1 MFGLFHG
8 LILLPVVLSIF
19 GSDRMVQK
27 EEKGEQRRRR
37 RATSKE
43 EEDEDSGMGNP
54 AYVEEE
60 VGAAKI
66 TRF

>member
-1 MFGLFHG
+1 MIFGLFHG

-19 GSDRMVQK
+19 GSDKLVS

-37 RATSKE
+37 RHATSE
-43 EEDEDSGMGNP
+43 DEEDEDSGMGNP

-60 VGAAKI
+60 VGAAAD
-66 TRF
+66 

>member
-19 GSDRMVQK
+19 GSDKLVREK
-27 EEKGEQRRRR
+27 KGEQGRRRR
-37 RATSKE
+37 HATS
-43 EEDEDSGMGNP
+43 EDEDDEEDSGMGNP

-60 VGAAKI
+60 VGAAAD
-66 TRF
+66 

>member
-1 MFGLFHG
+1 MIFGLFHG

-19 GSDRMVQK
+19 GSDKLVR

-37 RATSKE
+37 HVTSE
-43 EEDEDSGMGNP
+43 DEEDEDSGMGNP

-60 VGAAKI
+60 VGAAAD
-66 TRF
+66 

>member
-19 GSDRMVQK
+19 GSDKLVREK
-27 EEKGEQRRRR
+27 KGEQGRRRQ
-37 RATSKE
+37 ATSE
-43 EEDEDSGMGNP
+43 DEEDEDSGMGNP

-60 VGAAKI
+60 VGGAAD
-66 TRF
+66 

>member
-1 MFGLFHG
+1 MIFGLFHG

-19 GSDRMVQK
+19 GSDKLVR

-37 RATSKE
+37 RRHATSE
-43 EEDEDSGMGNP
+43 DEEDEDSGMGNP

-60 VGAAKI
+60 VGAAAD
-66 TRF
+66 